1 MHCPEDPYPFWRPE
15 FPRCQIWNSLPL
27 ELRRPDTELGKFIN
41 SVIKSYVVFV
51 KCFIDLMLLAFIGGQ
66 FVCQMLRSAHF
77 THAIWPLSQ
86 PLHFSSMDTNIV
98 IVPDAEG

>member
-1 MHCPEDPYPFWRPE
+1 M
-15 FPRCQIWNSLPL
+15 
-27 ELRRPDTELGKFIN
+27 
-41 SVIKSYVVFV
+41 VFV